1 MSNNNTVKR
10 TIDYTSYDFDVL
22 RQELIGYLQETNS
35 FKDAEYV
42 ASNIRTWVDISS
54 YIGSLFGYYINSAAN
69 EVFLPTAKK
78 YKNLNKI
85 AQLLRYDPRGKIS
98 ANVDVIGSL
107 NPEYVYG
114 KENQFIEIPAYSIFP
129 SSQPT
134 KTGEDFSFTNPTPI
148 THMVKSYGVNFVQEE
163 DLSYKGYSF
172 PFTAP
177 RSFFTADLSET
188 GEVVIDPTGIS
199 LPLSL
204 QKPLSIIVKTSEDG
218 YHGFDTE
225 NYPMSDPSNSQSVGQ
240 PFTKTVNTVEYGSA
254 MVPNVIYYLVFN
266 YDRATASPYM
276 TIVENINSLGDKQ
289 NDIICSF
296 ILEPTDSTEN
306 FYTLRVEEMETFS
319 RFYVGVLGLINLESV
334 AWEFDELAERSDAV
348 ERIKLVI
355 NKDGNSEPFSVLLG
369 GRIFTFTSGTIYS
382 QKFPKDF
389 FDASILEYNVNLI
402 IEDENDQAN
411 NYGARLE
418 VTSNPPIANQI
429 TIAKINTKFA
439 DPETDTTSIKKNPG
453 KKFGDFQVSKTP
465 PATTSE
471 QKAGRVFFKSG
482 ETVQKITFNAPFE
495 LAEGETNVEYHIAL
509 TPDNNVRTW
518 WANKT
523 TSGFNAY
530 VEPNT
535 QYEGY
540 VSWTATRVIQQKLI
554 SVPVVFNQ
562 PIPTSVTVD
571 GNISNYMV
579 QLTPNENVQVWY
591 DNLGPNGFEVKAE
604 LDFQGKVSWSVFN
617 YFENDTVPSEPESGY
632 RQRGQVKLRGDTIES
647 GLDVTLENSIPDE
660 NYAIQL
666 IPNKNVNVF
675 YTNKKSGSFKINV
688 EPGINE
694 EVTVD
699 WYVDSTNGYSF
710 QRHGEI
716 EFKGRTIESSNI
728 PGLYFVNVPETFEIN
743 GLIQGSVA
751 FTSINSNTVIDQL
764 NNGLNLEIDPSR
776 TSENDVRYIIKNV
789 NVSTN
794 GIRVFVKND
803 SGTWDEWERGGT
815 GYNADTSPGNKTF
828 LVRVNADRYAMIEFG
843 DGVSWGETPINKESL
858 IIGVLSVGKEGNINK
873 GVMSPNVILSRYI
886 LGNDRTTVEFEKS
899 FVDLLGLKS
908 QQFFDGNLPDTSI
921 IDSENTKLKTND
933 LTIQQNKNA
942 FGGNEIE
949 TVDELR
955 KNASNYFL
963 RQGRNVSLGDYE
975 RFSEEVF
982 SDYIAKTKTLTYK
995 QIKQAGLISETE
1007 LEKYWFNFIFI
1018 VALNKDGTNFISKSL
1033 RDSLLEQLDNSSAK
1047 MIGTEHEIVAA
1058 TWVPIDVVIRY
1069 KKTKFGNAEVIET
1082 DMKKNITDFFSI
1094 DNHELGSRINSSDID
1109 KLINLDNVESFEVML
1124 NRDDNNRFTYNDY
1137 RVEVF
1142 EADGD
1147 PEKVRRNRLMS
1158 LVAKDPSLVKVF
1170 QPLFDTMKLDGT
1182 QDWNYSL
1189 YIQLS
1194 EFEFPKLG
1202 DIIIQREE

>member
-1 MSNNNTVKR
+1 MSNTNTVKR

-22 RQELIGYLQETNS
+22 RQELITYLQETNS

-98 ANVDVIGSL
+98 SSVDVIGFL
-107 NPEYVYG
+107 NAEYVYG
-114 KENQFIEIPAYSIFP
+114 KQNQFIELPAYSIFP

-134 KTGEDFSFTNPTPI
+134 TDGDDFSFTNANSI
-148 THMVKSYGVNFVQEE
+148 THMVKSYGVKYVQEE
-163 DLSYKGYSF
+163 NITYKGYSL

-177 RSFFTADLSET
+177 RSFFTNDSSST
-188 GEVVIDPTGIS
+188 GTVVIDPTGLS

-225 NYPMSDPSNSQSVGQ
+225 NYPASDPSNSQSVGQ
-240 PFTKTVNTVEYGSA
+240 PFTKTVFTNDYGSA
-254 MVPNVIYYLVFN
+254 MVPNTIYYMVFN
-266 YDRATASPYM
+266 YDKATASPFIS
-276 TIVENINSLGDKQ
+276 IVENTTSLGDKE
-289 NDIICSF
+289 DDVICS
-296 ILEPTDSTEN
+296 IVLEPTDSTNN
-306 FYTLRVEEMETFS
+306 FYTLRVEEMQTFN
-319 RFYVGVLGLINLESV
+319 RFYVGALGLINLESV
-334 AWEFDELAERSDAV
+334 SWEFDEQPDRANSI
-348 ERIKLVI
+348 ERIKLIV
-355 NKDGNSEPFSVLLG
+355 NADGNSEPFSVLLAG
-369 GRIFTFTSGTIYS
+369 KIFTFNSGIIYS

-389 FDASILEYNVNLI
+389 FEASVLEYNVNLI
-402 IEDENDQAN
+402 IEDDTDQDN

-418 VTSNPPIANQI
+418 VTSNEPVSNQA
-429 TIAKINTKFA
+429 TIAKINTKFV
-439 DPETDTTSIKKNPG
+439 DPDTNTSSIKKNPG

-482 ETVQKITFNAPFE
+482 ETTQKITFTEAFE
-495 LAEGETNVEYHIAL
+495 LAEGETNIEYHIAL
-509 TPDNNVRTW
+509 TPDNNVRSW
-518 WANKT
+518 WAQKT
-523 TSGFNAY
+523 SSGFVVY

-540 VSWTATRVIQQKLI
+540 VSWIATRVIQQRLVKI
-554 SVPVVFNQ
+554 PVAFNQ
-562 PIPTSVTVD
+562 PIPTSITVD
-571 GNISNYMV
+571 GDVSNYMV
-579 QLTPNENVQVWY
+579 QLTPNQNVQVWY
-591 DNLGPNGFEVKAE
+591 DNIGPNGFDIKAE
-604 LDFQGKVSWSVFN
+604 LDFEGKVSWSIFN

-632 RQRGQVKLRGDTIES
+632 RQRGQVRLRGDTIET
-647 GLDVTLENSIPDE
+647 GMTVTLDNPIPDE
-660 NYAIQL
+660 SYAIQL
-666 IPNKNVNVF
+666 IPNKNINVF
-675 YTNKKSGSFKINV
+675 YTDKKSTSFKINA
-688 EPGINE
+688 EPGVGE
-694 EVTVD
+694 EVVID
-699 WYVDSTNGYSF
+699 WYVDSTSGYSF
-710 QRHGEI
+710 QKHGEI

-728 PGLYFVNVPETFEIN
+728 PGLYFVNIPETFQIN

-751 FTSINSNTVIDQL
+751 FTSININTVIDQL
-764 NNGLNLEIDPSR
+764 NNGLSLEIDPSR
-776 TSENDVRYIIKNV
+776 TSENDVRFIIKDSDF
-789 NVSTN
+789 STN
-794 GIRVFVKND
+794 GIRVFVKNEAG
-803 SGTWDEWERGGT
+803 SWDEWERAGT
-815 GYNADTSPGNKTF
+815 GYNADISPGSKVF
-828 LVRVNADRYAMIEFG
+828 FVRVNADRYAMVEFG
-843 DGVSWGETPINKESL
+843 DGVSWGESPINKEML
-858 IIGVLSVGKEGNINK
+858 VIGLKSIGKEGNINK
-873 GVMSPNVILSRYI
+873 GVLSPNVILSRYI
-886 LGNDRTTVEFEKS
+886 LGNDRTTIEFEKS

-908 QQFFDGNLPDTSI
+908 TQFFNGTLPSTSI
-921 IDSENTKLKTND
+921 IDSENTKLKPDD
-933 LTIQQNKNA
+933 LTIRQNKNA

-982 SDYIAKTKTLTYK
+982 SDYIAKTKTLTYTD
-995 QIKQAGLISETE
+995 IKNASLIPASEMA
-1007 LEKYWFNFIFI
+1007 KYWFNHIFI
-1018 VALNKDGTNFISKSL
+1018 VALNKDGTNVISKSL
-1033 RDSLLEQLDNSSAK
+1033 RDSLLDQLNNTSAK

-1082 DMKKNITDFFSI
+1082 EMRKQITDFFSI
-1094 DNHELGSRINSSDID
+1094 ENHELGSRINSSDIG
-1109 KLINLDNVESFEVML
+1109 KLIDIDNVDSYEVML
-1124 NRDDNNRFTYNDY
+1124 NRDDNSSLTFNDY

-1142 EADGD
+1142 ESDPD
-1147 PEKVRRNRLMS
+1147 PEKVRRNRLMQ

-1170 QPLFDTMKLDGT
+1170 QPLFDTMKIDGT

-1194 EFEFPKLG
+1194 EFEFPKLN
-1202 DIIIQREE
+1202 DIIIQREQ